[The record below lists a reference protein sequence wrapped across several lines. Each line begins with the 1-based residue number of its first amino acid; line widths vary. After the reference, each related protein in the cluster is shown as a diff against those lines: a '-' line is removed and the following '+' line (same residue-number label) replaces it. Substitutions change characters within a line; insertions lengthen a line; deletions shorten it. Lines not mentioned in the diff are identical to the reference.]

1 MGKVIRDLEI
11 VDNKE
16 VRKGFFVIT
25 VKTGNPVPVIEPGQF
40 LQLKVE
46 GSSETFLRRPVSV
59 HDFDSATGLMK
70 LLIQV
75 VGAGTAK
82 ISQLE
87 PGESINAVFP
97 LGNSFTLPEVGEK
110 VLLVGG
116 GCGVAPLLYLGR
128 VIKDKGAVPQ
138 FLLGF
143 RNKDSV
149 LQIEEY
155 EKLGR
160 VFITTEDGSAGVM
173 GYVTAHPELT
183 SGGFN
188 RIYCCGPD
196 AMMKAVSGVAVSVG
210 AECEV
215 SLEHLMACG
224 FGVCLCCVVP
234 TTGGNVCTCTDGPVF
249 NSKELKW

>member
-1 MGKVIRDLEI
+1 MCKVIRNLEI

-25 VKTGNPVPVIEPGQF
+25 VKTGDPMPVIKTGQF

-59 HDFDSATGLMK
+59 HDFDNTTGLMK
-70 LLIQV
+70 LLVQV

-82 ISQLE
+82 LSELK
-87 PGESINAVFP
+87 PGGFVNAVFP
-97 LGNSFTLPEVGEK
+97 LGNSFTLPETNEK

-128 VIKDKGAVPQ
+128 VIRDKGLQPQ

-143 RNKDSV
+143 RNRDSV
-149 LQIEEY
+149 LEIEEY
-155 EKLGR
+155 EKLGK
-160 VFITTEDGSAGVM
+160 VFITTEDGSAGVK
-173 GYVTAHPELT
+173 GYVTSHPVLAERK
-183 SGGFN
+183 FK

-196 AMMKAVSGVAVSVG
+196 AMMKAVSDVAASTG

-224 FGVCLCCVVP
+224 FGVCLCCVVS
-234 TTGGNVCTCTDGPVF
+234 TTSGNVCTCTDGPVF
-249 NSKELKW
+249 NTKELKW

>member
-1 MGKVIRDLEI
+1 MGKEIRDLEI

-25 VKTGNPVPVIEPGQF
+25 VMTGDPVPVVKPGQF

-59 HDFDSATGLMK
+59 HDYNGATGRMK
-70 LLIQV
+70 LLVQV
-75 VGAGTAK
+75 VGPGTSK
-82 ISQLE
+82 ISKLRQ
-87 PGESINAVFP
+87 GDSINAVLP
-97 LGNSFTLPEVGEK
+97 LGNAFTLPSAGEK

-128 VIKDKGAVPQ
+128 AIREKGILPE

-143 RNKDSV
+143 RNGDSLLEV
-149 LQIEEY
+149 EEY

-160 VFITTEDGSAGVM
+160 VLLTTEDGSVGVR
-173 GYVTAHPELT
+173 GYVTAHPALS

-196 AMMKAVSGVAVSVG
+196 AMMKAVSEIAVSAG

-234 TTGGNVCTCTDGPVF
+234 TTGGNICTCTDGPVF
-249 NSKELKW
+249 NTKVLKW